1 MPLIYPARKILVR
14 FPNWVGDVVM
24 ATPVLQCLRENYPH
38 AVIDIQLKA
47 RLRQIIED
55 LPWIDDILEFDKKGI
70 HRGIGGHM
78 KMVKELRNREYELAL
93 ILPNSFSSA
102 LMMKMAS
109 IPRRVGYRRE
119 GRGWL
124 LSDPISPERDGLR
137 FRPTPMTLY
146 YLRLCQHIGCAVSSI
161 GLTLVVS
168 PSIQEQ
174 ADALLRRY
182 HVDPQGQIIALNPGA
197 SFGSSKLWCIERFS
211 SLAEI
216 LTRRYD
222 YSVIVLAGPEE
233 DGIAREVA
241 GTKERVV
248 ALPSDEVP
256 LDILKGIIQRTSL
269 LITNDTGT
277 RHYAVALRRPVIVI
291 MGPTDPRY
299 TGTNLEMSTVL
310 REDVDCGPCH
320 LKVCPT
326 DLKCMTAISV
336 ERVLESVEQILG
348 EGPSRS

>member
-1 MPLIYPARKILVR
+1 MICPARKILVR

-24 ATPVLQCLRENYPH
+24 ATPVLQCLRENYPD
-38 AVIDIQLKA
+38 AVIDIQLKT
-47 RLRQIIED
+47 RLRPIIES

-70 HRGIGGHM
+70 HRGMSGQM
-78 KMVKELRNREYELAL
+78 KMVEELRSREYELAL

-137 FRPTPMTLY
+137 FRPTPMTNY
-146 YLRLCQHIGCAVSSI
+146 YLRLCQHIGCAVSNICPTMVISRH
-161 GLTLVVS
+161 
-168 PSIQEQ
+168 IQEQ
-174 ADALLRRY
+174 ADSLLRRY
-182 HVDPQGQIIALNPGA
+182 NVDPLSRIIALNPGA
-197 SFGSSKLWCIERFS
+197 SFGSSKLWCVERFA
-211 SLAEI
+211 SLAEALAGI
-216 LTRRYD
+216 YEC
-222 YSVIVLAGPEE
+222 SVIVLAGPEE
-233 DGIAREVA
+233 DGIASKVA
-241 GTKERVV
+241 GTRDRVV
-248 ALPSDEVP
+248 ALPSEEVP

-277 RHYAVALRRPVIVI
+277 RHYAVAQHRPVIVI

-299 TGTNLEMSTVL
+299 TATNLEMTTVL

-336 ERVLESVEQILG
+336 ERVLEAVEQVLG
-348 EGPSRS
+348 KGRQYKP